1 MCKTR
6 LKMTKRSLVRERLIA
21 TTESLSVVYSE
32 QIGNN
37 NNNKKKKHK
46 AAINRQLTQTL
57 IFCKIWRSSF
67 C

>member
-1 MCKTR
+1 
-6 LKMTKRSLVRERLIA
+6 MTKRSLVRERLIA

-57 IFCKIWRSSF
+57 IFCKI
-67 C
+67 

>member
-37 NNNKKKKHK
+37 NNNKKKKK
-46 AAINRQLTQTL
+46 T
-57 IFCKIWRSSF
+57 
-67 C
+67 